1 MAFSSL
7 SWPALKFGNLIR
19 NTVISATMPTALTGN
34 GTFEYRVNR
43 SAYTRFEWE
52 VPGWMFVNEDMQTL
66 MNFWNAVGG
75 KLFSWLYT
83 DPIYNS
89 FTAVN
94 IGTGTQINPP
104 AAPTVTTSTTGG
116 TIAASTLLTYG
127 VTALTA
133 QGESTESATTSIT
146 TGSTTATN
154 SNTISWSSVTGATSY
169 NVYQG
174 GKLIGST
181 TGLTFTDTGYPQG
194 VAAPTVNGTGTQ
206 NYPLLV
212 PVAGILHPIW
222 HPSGLTVNG
231 SATGFTFQI
240 LSQQPV
246 VTFPAGSCPAYGVPV
261 TASGSFAFAVRF
273 GMDLGATLL
282 MGGALAGTAPA
293 KVGKITFMEVFE

>member
-66 MNFWNAVGG
+66 MTFWNAVGG

-89 FTAVN
+89 FSAVQ

-104 AAPTVTTSTTGG
+104 AAPTLTTSTTGG
-116 TIAASTLLTYG
+116 TIAASTTLTYG
-127 VTALTA
+127 VTVLNA
-133 QGESTESATTSIT
+133 QGESVESATASIT

-154 SNTISWSSVTGATSY
+154 SNAISWAAVAGATSY

-222 HPSGLTVNG
+222 HPSGLEING
-231 SATGFTFQI
+231 SASGFTFQI
-240 LSQQPV
+240 LNQQPV
-246 VTFPAGSCPAYGVPV
+246 VTYAAGSCPAYGESVL
-261 TASGSFAFAVRF
+261 ASGSFGFAVRF

-282 MGGALAGTAPA
+282 MGGAFAGTAPA